1 MAVPCWDPA
10 HGNPPRLNLS
20 LLSLQ
25 IPYSSS
31 SPGTYVVSP
40 PAPAVCPFVRSS
52 CGLGGNQRHG
62 RWELGEVFENR
73 ERWAVLM
80 FAHPTPALSPQG
92 PPGGGGPPGTPIM
105 PSPAGMSPLRPPPL
119 SRAAL
124 PGSYPFPYQETPIP
138 GVVLLSTGDPCPIG
152 NDQFL
157 WLLAFWEVNGIGCL
171 ALG

>member
-52 CGLGGNQRHG
+52 CGLGGNQCHG

-80 FAHPTPALSPQG
+80 FAHPTLALSPQG

-105 PSPAGMSPLRPPPL
+105 PSPAGMSPLRPPL
-119 SRAAL
+119 SPGQPSQAPTPSHTRRPQSWDCAAEHRRSL
-124 PGSYPFPYQETPIP
+124 PY
-138 GVVLLSTGDPCPIG
+138 
-152 NDQFL
+152 
-157 WLLAFWEVNGIGCL
+157 W
-171 ALG
+171 